1 MLGSIAMGISA
12 ISRGIPYHDQETHSD
27 RLADLD
33 EFALVGYVTYTG
45 QFMKFR
51 VM

>member
-1 MLGSIAMGISA
+1 MPGSIAMGISA

-27 RLADLD
+27 SLADLD

-45 QFMKFR
+45 QFTRSRAM
-51 VM
+51 